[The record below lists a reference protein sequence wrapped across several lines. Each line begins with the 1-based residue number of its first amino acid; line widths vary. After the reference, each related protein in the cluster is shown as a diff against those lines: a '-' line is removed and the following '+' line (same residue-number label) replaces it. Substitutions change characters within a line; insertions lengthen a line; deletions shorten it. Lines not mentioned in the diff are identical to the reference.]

1 MTGTIHVARHGLW
14 LLVAWAVLLLL
25 ATLTHQPD
33 YKSHFADWSRYV
45 TSAEFLTSHL
55 AGSIA
60 GAGLGALGFMALSLV
75 LASHGALRLS
85 TWALAAAVLGDVAI
99 VAVFGVGAFAQ
110 PAIGRAYLS
119 GDHQVA
125 ALYDDV
131 NGTPLFATAGAGVLL
146 LSAGLVLYGVGV
158 LRTRLVARPAGWAL
172 IIGGP
177 LFAIVGVVL
186 ADIVQS
192 VGAGLLLAGT
202 TVIAL
207 RASVG
212 SQDAARGVSRT
223 PSGADR

>member
-1 MTGTIHVARHGLW
+1 VTGVVRAARHGLW

-25 ATLTHQPD
+25 ATLTHHPD
-33 YKSHFADWSRYV
+33 YRSHFADWSRYV

-60 GAGLGALGFMALSLV
+60 GAGLGALGFMALSIV

-85 TWALAAAVLGDVAI
+85 IWALATFVLGDVAV
-99 VAVFGVGAFAQ
+99 VAVFGVAAFAQ
-110 PAIGRAYLS
+110 PAIGRAYLA

-131 NGTPLFATAGAGVLL
+131 NGTPLFATDGPGVLL

-158 LRTRLVARPAGWAL
+158 LRTRLVGRPAGWAL

-177 LFAIVGVVL
+177 LFALVGVIL
-186 ADIVQS
+186 ADVVQS
-192 VGAGLLLAGT
+192 VGALLLLAGT
-202 TVIAL
+202 IMIAL

-212 SQDAARGVSRT
+212 SQGASLDVSPT
-223 PSGADR
+223 ANTTDR